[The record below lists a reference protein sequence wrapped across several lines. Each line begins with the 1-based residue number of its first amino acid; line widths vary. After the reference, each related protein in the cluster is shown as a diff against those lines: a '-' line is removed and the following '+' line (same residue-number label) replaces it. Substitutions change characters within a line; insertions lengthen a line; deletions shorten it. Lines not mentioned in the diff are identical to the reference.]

1 MSTWKYCTPKIESG
15 WQIEHFRTRRADGSI
30 AAPPC
35 PAPPSQLA
43 TDQQFCPSVPFFC
56 QFSHQSLTFLPFF
69 SFRPAFIS
77 FCWLE
82 AAKAARWS
90 SLGDLWPTLPP
101 DIRLCNLGD
110 GPWCFHRGFWHR
122 YHAEGVII
130 NILCNRLF
138 YAVEAD
144 IPPIGFNRINDSW
157 PNQYTDNP
165 FDKYLTE
172 IFSPNLWPV
181 FQLSHTY
188 LLPPKLQ
195 RRGIVF

>member
-43 TDQQFCPSVPFFC
+43 TDQQFYPSVPFFC

-69 SFRPAFIS
+69 FFRPVFIS

-90 SLGDLWPTLPP
+90 SVGDLWPTLPP
-101 DIRLCNLGD
+101 PDTILCNLGD

-172 IFSPNLWPV
+172 IFSPESLASFSPIPYI
-181 FQLSHTY
+181 FIML
-188 LLPPKLQ
+188 
-195 RRGIVF
+195 